1 MLNYSFSG
9 GLETQTDAVLL
20 QLMAGADE
28 TLRAKAFTCFYNQH
42 ADTLHKLCQKVCRNY
57 IYDYGSDL
65 PEVVLH
71 NTFMEVYQH
80 PQEALRLL
88 EENKDAKGEMLSADI
103 LLSAMAD
110 KELQNEVNSRDNAY
124 VRRKVMVKNEK
135 SLDLLVQMKK
145 YLSDEGEDSDEKL
158 IAIADARASDLVS
171 LDNACHELKP
181 VEKDLIEFIKANE
194 LPGCYLPKEEKAL
207 FLKQTGWTE
216 KNFRKRKERVYR
228 KLRNSVLNDRKKE

>member
-1 MLNYSFSG
+1 MLDHSFSG

-42 ADTLHKLCQKVCRNY
+42 ADTLNKLCQNACRKY
-57 IYDYGSDL
+57 IRYYGSDL

-71 NTFMEVYQH
+71 NTFMEVYQY

-88 EENKDAKGEMLSADI
+88 EENKDAKGKMLSADV
-103 LLSAMAD
+103 LLSAMANI
-110 KELQNEVNSRDNAY
+110 ELQNELHSSDNKY
-124 VRRKVMVKNEK
+124 VRLKVTVTAET
-135 SLDLLVQMKK
+135 SLDLLVLMNN
-145 YLSDEGEDSDEKL
+145 YLSAEDEELDEKHL
-158 IAIADARASDLVS
+158 AIADARASDLVS
-171 LDNACHELKP
+171 LDNDCNKLKP
-181 VEKDLIEFIKANE
+181 YDKKLIEFIKAND

-216 KNFRKRKERVYR
+216 DNFRKRKERVYCR
-228 KLRNSVLNDRKKE
+228 LRNSVLNARKKE